1 MCGLSVLDRLGR
13 KVLSINTQKPFHV
26 GPFQLQAAGSMI
38 FRDFFTRVFP
48 DSAEY
53 PQEHIKKMDPNVGGN
68 SPGLGFFAFPTVV
81 IPLSPGSYIPQIDII
96 HHAGRTA
103 LDFLLQILDY
113 RMQPQLKD
121 SMNFSA
127 RFFFNFCQ
135 GIHIP
140 GIQNERFFT
149 NGIGLLTQG
158 KTDVRIVKVV
168 WGTNANIIDLG
179 TIPSEFV
186 DMPVKSFKLRKK
198 VGLWKMGINDPHT
211 VKFVECRYQGVA
223 RVLDRLHV
231 TRSNVSCRS
240 DKSKVFHLP

>member
-1 MCGLSVLDRLGR
+1 
-13 KVLSINTQKPFHV
+13 
-26 GPFQLQAAGSMI
+26 
-38 FRDFFTRVFP
+38 
-48 DSAEY
+48 
-53 PQEHIKKMDPNVGGN
+53 
-68 SPGLGFFAFPTVV
+68 
-81 IPLSPGSYIPQIDII
+81 
-96 HHAGRTA
+96 
-103 LDFLLQILDY
+103 
-113 RMQPQLKD
+113 MQPQLKD

-135 GIHIP
+135 GIHVP

-149 NGIGLLTQG
+149 NCIGLLTQG

-168 WGTNANIIDLG
+168 WGTNANIIDLS

-240 DKSKVFHLP
+240 DKSKVFHLPDFVTIPFLRLYFSSLSGQAAFPSASNLRRCPFSLIQPVCRAGFPITSE